1 MFNLVVCPHYGLCYI
16 CSCLDAETSDMVVYE
31 QLRAMLSK
39 KVPPRLDEVIAAL
52 QEIFIKEGLLGTG
65 NANYFPEF
73 STGDIILD
81 LPSLN
86 SDILTTEKGVNGGK
100 QELPDD
106 NIIRTIVI
114 LQNSLEDLT
123 EQLDKVPD
131 TYW

>member
-1 MFNLVVCPHYGLCYI
+1 
-16 CSCLDAETSDMVVYE
+16 MVVYE
-31 QLRAMLSK
+31 QLRALLSK

-65 NANYFPEF
+65 NANYFTEF

-86 SDILTTEKGVNGGK
+86 SDILTTEKGVSGGK

-131 TYW
+131 AYW